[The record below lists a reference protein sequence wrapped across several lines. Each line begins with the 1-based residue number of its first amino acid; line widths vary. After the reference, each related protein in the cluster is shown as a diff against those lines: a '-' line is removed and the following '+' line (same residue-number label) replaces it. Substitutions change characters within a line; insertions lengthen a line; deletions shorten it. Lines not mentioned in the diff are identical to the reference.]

1 MEAIQM
7 APQVTTKASEAPLA
21 PQGAPQNLVPRS
33 ILDWLQEA
41 LSEARRFVTDYLRLA
56 DTPERRVIPL
66 ASEVVATVGWPRTRP
81 LQIVTTV
88 AETGSRETRLPNLH
102 DVIHS
107 GTRDMGNLQSDAKRP
122 FIMISPLASGP
133 AQILS
138 IFVHG
143 LLDLAFPPET
153 AVNKNGQRRIVA
165 RPKPWKEA
173 AKLLTIDPKQLSKGS
188 YDAPAIK
195 GWAES
200 AAKLL
205 SPMPADT
212 WAHIQKS
219 LTKLATTGK
228 LKPATCSQGH
238 FTITG
243 TQDTINSKAL
253 PVVCGACF
261 MSKLSEFKGH
271 VPPEVSAAV
280 VEAVAYAVLRLK
292 ADINAETEAKEPTAE
307 DMTKQLEAAVEAAGK
322 TTKKTTKKTNAA

>member
-173 AKLLTIDPKQLSKGS
+173 AKLL
-188 YDAPAIK
+188 
-195 GWAES
+195 
-200 AAKLL
+200 